1 MWKMFLNFCVGN
13 SKIFNSDQLQTYFNF
28 CLSHIMGGPRGAR
41 DESGSSRRHRKE
53 LYALP
58 K

>member
-1 MWKMFLNFCVGN
+1 MRRQPYFFLLKKGTF
-13 SKIFNSDQLQTYFNF
+13 FNSDQLQTYFNF